1 MFYLKIETE
10 KNGEIKTHE
19 YPAGFETEESANEY
33 IKSLIRLFP
42 KKHEASRFYIST
54 DKSNWKEVQ
63 VEV

>member
-42 KKHEASRFYIST
+42 KKHESSRFFIST